1 MTYEEALEYIHS
13 VDWRGARPGLHRI
26 RELMEKMGD
35 PQKKLRFVHVAG
47 TNGKGSTCAM
57 LDAILRAAGY
67 KTGLFTSPYLR
78 FFGERIRV
86 NGACIADDELAEIT
100 AYVKSFADT
109 MADRPTEFEL
119 VTAIGLEYFARK
131 KCRVVVLEVGLGG
144 RLDATNVIDSPD
156 CAVITN
162 LGLDHTEVLG
172 DTIEKIALEKAGIV
186 KPGTAVAMYPC
197 QDESAISAVAA
208 VCRERGAS
216 LRVAD
221 FDELEVL
228 SDGLEGQ
235 TFCYCDDRPLYLP
248 LLGDHQSRNACVALE
263 AVEILRERGYKKL
276 SDEAVEQGL
285 ANTRW
290 PARFEIVSEK
300 PYFVVDG
307 GHNPQCAAA
316 VAENLDYYFEGQRRV
331 LLIGMLRDKDVE
343 GFTDRVA
350 PVADAF
356 VCVEPESP
364 RAMPA
369 AELGKVLKKYEK
381 PVFVCGS
388 IPEGVRTAMGAA
400 GRDGV
405 VCSVGSLYMVGA
417 VRACFGLE

>member
-1 MTYEEALEYIHS
+1 MTYEEALQYIHS
-13 VDWRGARPGLHRI
+13 VDWRGAKPGLHRI
-26 RELMEKMGD
+26 RELMEKMGN
-35 PQKKLRFVHVAG
+35 PQNKLSFVHVAG

-57 LDAILRAAGY
+57 LESILRAAGY
-67 KTGLFTSPYLR
+67 RVGLFTSPYLR
-78 FFGERIRV
+78 VFGERIRV
-86 NGACIADDELAEIT
+86 NGELISDSELAEIT
-100 AYVKSFADT
+100 AYVKGFADA

-119 VTAIGLEYFARK
+119 VTAIGFEYFFRK
-131 KCRVVVLEVGLGG
+131 KCRIVVLEVGLGG
-144 RLDATNVIDSPD
+144 RLDATNVIESPA

-172 DTIEKIALEKAGIV
+172 GTIERIAAEKAGII
-186 KPGTAVAMYPC
+186 KPGTAVAMYQC
-197 QDESAISAVAA
+197 EDEAAIAAVAA
-208 VCRERGAS
+208 VCREQGAS

-228 SDGLEGQ
+228 SDGLDGQ
-235 TFCYCDDRPLYLP
+235 VFCYCGGRPLSLP

-263 AVEILRERGYKKL
+263 AVEILRERGYKRL
-276 SDEAVEQGL
+276 TDEAVEVGL
-285 ANTRW
+285 AAAKW
-290 PARFEIVSEK
+290 PARFEIVSDR

-316 VAENLDYYFEGQRRV
+316 VAENLDYYFPDTRRV

-343 GFTDRVA
+343 GFTGLLA

-364 RAMPA
+364 RAMAP
-369 AELGKVLKKYEK
+369 AELGERLKKYQK

-388 IPEGVRTAMGAA
+388 IPEGVKTAAGAA
-400 GRDGV
+400 GKDGV